1 MASQRTDFG
10 GELAARLTGLNALG
24 VAFVFGLSAFNG
36 LSEGSDAAKELVIW
50 PLPFAAFFVII
61 GAIFVLPPTSRWLI
75 RARYFYHWRMIF
87 AAAKLVIGA
96 LIWCGLMVAVLMSWP
111 QPELIFFVFLHVTT
125 STLYY
130 IALFVF
136 PGGYAARLGARI
148 PPPMEYVPR
157 PNGRDQAPKNPT
169 GAHWIHVLIAAPLF
183 IIAAAG
189 LYGDRWAAFVP
200 TMDLSNFAYQS
211 SLIFLMYCLILGV
224 VAAHFGKLHR
234 TGFWLFGSR
243 AVNLM
248 LAPAVFLALGV
259 MTFTPAVTKGLPD
272 LHAHLIKGPH
282 AAVTVRVPALIDPMQ
297 RRDCTWGVDV
307 ISEMYFS
314 TRPHEI
320 CGLDKKLW
328 RALAPGDEVSLEGYR
343 TPFGFRYTEVSAAQ

>member
-1 MASQRTDFG
+1 MASQRTEFG

-24 VAFVFGLSAFNG
+24 VAFVFGLSAFRSFSG
-36 LSEGSDAAKELVIW
+36 GSDTARDLVIW
-50 PLPFAAFFVII
+50 PLPFAAFFAVISATFLVP
-61 GAIFVLPPTSRWLI
+61 GLARWLI

-87 AAAKLVIGA
+87 AVAKLVIAA
-96 LIWCGLMVAVLMSWP
+96 LIWCGLMVSVLMIP
-111 QPELIFFVFLHVTT
+111 PHPELIFLVFMHVTT

-136 PGGYAARLGARI
+136 PGGYADRLGARA
-148 PPPMEYVPR
+148 PTPMEYAPR
-157 PNGRDQAPKNPT
+157 DAAPKRAP
-169 GAHWIHVLIAAPLF
+169 GSHWIHVLIAAPLF
-183 IIAAAG
+183 IVAAAG
-189 LYGDRWAAFVP
+189 LYGDRWASFVP
-200 TMDLSNFAYQS
+200 TLDLSNFAYQS

-272 LHAHLIKGPH
+272 LHARALPGPE
-282 AAVTVRVPALIDPMQ
+282 ATTTVRIAALIDPE
-297 RRDCTWGVDV
+297 RRSGCEWGVDV
-307 ISEMYFS
+307 ISEVYFS
-314 TRPHEI
+314 TRPHEV
-320 CGLDKKLW
+320 CGIERRLW
-328 RALAPGDEVSLEGYR
+328 RRLAPGDDVRLEGYR
-343 TPFGFRYTEVSAAQ
+343 TPFGFRYATVTAAE